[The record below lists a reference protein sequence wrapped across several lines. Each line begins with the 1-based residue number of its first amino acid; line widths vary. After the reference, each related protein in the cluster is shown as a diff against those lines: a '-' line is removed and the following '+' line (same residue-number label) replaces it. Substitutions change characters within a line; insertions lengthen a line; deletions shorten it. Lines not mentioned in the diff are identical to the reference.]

1 MERKN
6 IAVFLTGGIAV
17 YKAANVV
24 RGLIKKGFKVKV
36 AMSEA
41 SQKFIT
47 PYTFQALTHEKVYT
61 DLFEITDDN
70 PIPHI
75 KLADW
80 ADFTLIIPAT
90 ANIIAKMAN
99 GIADDFITTTL
110 LAIDTPKFVVPAMNE
125 KMLLNNATKRNM
137 QTLINDGVKIMSP
150 DTGMLPDRIN
160 WFDCTSSRNNDF
172 FTN

>member
-24 RGLIKKGFKVKV
+24 RGLIKKGFKIKV

-75 KLADW
+75 
-80 ADFTLIIPAT
+80 
-90 ANIIAKMAN
+90 
-99 GIADDFITTTL
+99 
-110 LAIDTPKFVVPAMNE
+110 E
-125 KMLLNNATKRNM
+125 
-137 QTLINDGVKIMSP
+137 
-150 DTGMLPDRIN
+150 
-160 WFDCTSSRNNDF
+160 
-172 FTN
+172 